1 MSSTSNYS
9 PSLSCVPGRNVSLT
23 NLKVCDSASV
33 NGDLTVDGDL
43 TVSTINGDPYLPVPP
58 LVPNQVLKTTS
69 GTPPI
74 SLVWGEVDPTNIT
87 NGGNLTTLRSRGGNA
102 VWDPPNLDILPA
114 GSNNQLLSSF
124 SGGTI
129 NWRNF
134 TVDLIPPGFNNQ
146 VITTV
151 GGATTWATPSRPQLM
166 RYGTNLLQQ
175 NFNAIAGPS
184 FVTFSTS
191 PFTVLTGG
199 GVSPF
204 SQPNTTDFVC
214 GFTGTYDVF
223 LNGYFNPSSAGIGN
237 SVISLSAQVNGA
249 ELVRTLSLIHI

>member
-1 MSSTSNYS
+1 
-9 PSLSCVPGRNVSLT
+9 
-23 NLKVCDSASV
+23 
-33 NGDLTVDGDL
+33 
-43 TVSTINGDPYLPVPP
+43 
-58 LVPNQVLKTTS
+58 
-69 GTPPI
+69 
-74 SLVWGEVDPTNIT
+74 
-87 NGGNLTTLRSRGGNA
+87 
-102 VWDPPNLDILPA
+102 
-114 GSNNQLLSSF
+114 
-124 SGGTI
+124 
-129 NWRNF
+129 
-134 TVDLIPPGFNNQ
+134 
-146 VITTV
+146 
-151 GGATTWATPSRPQLM
+151 M

-175 NFNAIAGPS
+175 DFNAIAGPS

-249 ELVRTLSLIHI
+249 ELVRTCVVAQGHSFSGLIPSVIMTTGATLRIISQRITGTNLLSTYGPPSAPPNFLSTISISLANTVG